1 MSTRSVTRV
10 MDNGTE
16 LVCIYRQCDGYPS
29 GMGAD
34 LKRILKGYRI
44 VNGISGNDGNC
55 AKCKEPRYMHRG
67 RQAKTGEQSH
77 RFVPCRVA
85 NGMGCMA
92 ASLVKALKDGVG
104 NIYLYAAGVKDA
116 GQRYEYTLWVEGN
129 ADNNYAHNCGPLM
142 LKVSIP
148 EFNDADEKVS
158 EKVLWSGALD
168 KYTPRDN
175 NEL

>member
-16 LVCIYRQCDGYPS
+16 LVCIYRQCDGDPS

-55 AKCKEPRYMHRG
+55 DKCKEPRYMHRG

-77 RFVPCRVA
+77 RFVPCRIA

-92 ASLVKALKDGVG
+92 ASLVKGLKDGVG

-116 GQRYEYTLWVEGN
+116 GQEYEYTLWVEDDLGQIGTL
-129 ADNNYAHNCGPLM
+129 GPLM

>member
-1 MSTRSVTRV
+1 
-10 MDNGTE
+10 
-16 LVCIYRQCDGYPS
+16 
-29 GMGAD
+29 
-34 LKRILKGYRI
+34 
-44 VNGISGNDGNC
+44 
-55 AKCKEPRYMHRG
+55 MHRG

-92 ASLVKALKDGVG
+92 ASLVKGLKDGVG

-116 GQRYEYTLWVEGN
+116 GQEYEYTLWVEDDLGQIGTL
-129 ADNNYAHNCGPLM
+129 GPLM